1 MTHDS
6 RPMTLD
12 QRPATT
18 DTRRNVTIDSTKGIA
33 GLKGALRYVRAYR
46 DHVFVVKLG
55 GDVLADR
62 EVLDQVAA
70 QLALLYSLSIRLVV
84 VHGGGPQASAMSRRL
99 GQEPQLI
106 AGRRVTDNGALE
118 VAKMVYAG
126 LLNTDLLA
134 ALREHEIQAVGLS
147 GVDADLLTARR
158 RPPVRVVDDNGTARE
173 VDFGHVGDIELAD
186 PRVLT
191 TLLDARFV
199 PVVASLAGDGDG
211 NVYNVNADTVAESL
225 AVALKAQKLIFLT
238 GAPGVLRDRDDPTSL
253 VTFADPDELA
263 ALMASGALSGGMR
276 PKVEACIRAAT
287 GGVERTHIIDGRTPD
302 SLLLEVFTGAGC
314 GTMIVGRKEKATY
327 LGVDLAT

>member
-1 MTHDS
+1 VDH
-6 RPMTLD
+6 
-12 QRPATT
+12 
-18 DTRRNVTIDSTKGIA
+18 RRNVTIDSTKGIA

-62 EVLDQVAA
+62 AVLDQVAA

-106 AGRRVTDNGALE
+106 AGRRVTDSGALE

-134 ALREHEIQAVGLS
+134 ALREHDIQAVGLS

-158 RPPVRVVDDNGTARE
+158 RPPVRVVDDKGTARE

-225 AVALKAQKLIFLT
+225 AVALKAQKLLFLT

-287 GGVERTHIIDGRTPD
+287 GGVERTHIIDGRAPD

>member
-1 MTHDS
+1 MS
-6 RPMTLD
+6 
-12 QRPATT
+12 
-18 DTRRNVTIDSTKGIA
+18 IDSTKGIT

-55 GDVLADR
+55 GDVLTHR
-62 EVLDQVAA
+62 EVLDRVAA
-70 QLALLYSLSIRLVV
+70 QLSLLSSLGIRLVV

-99 GQEPQLI
+99 GQEPILV
-106 AGRRVTDNGALE
+106 AGRRVTDDGALE

-134 ALREHEIQAVGLS
+134 ALREHEMQAVGLS
-147 GVDADLLTARR
+147 GVDADLLTAHR
-158 RPPVRVVDDNGTARE
+158 RPPVRVAEDGGASRE
-173 VDFGHVGDIELAD
+173 VDFGHVGDIDRAD

-199 PVVASLAGDGDG
+199 PVVASLAGDADG
-211 NVYNVNADTVAESL
+211 QVYNVNADTVAESL

-238 GAPGVLRDRDDPTSL
+238 GAPGVLRDRNDPSSL
-253 VTFADPDELA
+253 VTFADPDDLA
-263 ALMASGALSGGMR
+263 GLMASGALSGGMR

-287 GGVERTHIIDGRTPD
+287 GGVERTHIIDGRVPD

-327 LGVDLAT
+327 LGVDLAP